1 MAAQEKLAYGKPK
14 KGTRKIDDDL
24 IEQEEETTF
33 GVLIASSTK
42 QKVEAPLKAAPTKA
56 SKGPAKKKKLE

>member
-33 GVLIASSTK
+33 GVLIA
-42 QKVEAPLKAAPTKA
+42 
-56 SKGPAKKKKLE
+56 